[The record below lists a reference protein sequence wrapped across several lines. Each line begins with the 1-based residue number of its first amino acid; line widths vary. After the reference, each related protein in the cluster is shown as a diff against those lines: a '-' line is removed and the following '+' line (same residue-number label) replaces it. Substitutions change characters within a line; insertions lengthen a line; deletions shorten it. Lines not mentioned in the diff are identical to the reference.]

1 MMSHA
6 DSGNESKR
14 CMPSEITLWS
24 SRAPE
29 NTLPEII
36 NKNMPQ
42 RKYVIFFTVL
52 PIHQKRFVY
61 GYNCPRYAARK
72 GLKIVVDDF
81 CNPPLINARWMPNV
95 CTQNQSHKGE
105 SFLIYA
111 KRCRAMSHIF
121 GTQWRFRRH
130 NYFDQIFINH

>member
-1 MMSHA
+1 MMSHT

-14 CMPSEITLWS
+14 CMPPEITLWS

-52 PIHQKRFVY
+52 PIHQKRFAFTVTIASAR
-61 GYNCPRYAARK
+61 CPEGSKNR
-72 GLKIVVDDF
+72 G
-81 CNPPLINARWMPNV
+81 
-95 CTQNQSHKGE
+95 
-105 SFLIYA
+105 
-111 KRCRAMSHIF
+111 
-121 GTQWRFRRH
+121 
-130 NYFDQIFINH
+130 